1 MAVAELTP
9 QDMAAKLLATGF
21 ERSGPSAATLS
32 DPIADTPMVVTLDQL
47 RPYDHDPRVTRNPAY
62 EEIKASIRERGLD
75 APPAI
80 TRRPGEA
87 HYIIRNGGNTR
98 LAILRELW
106 SETKDERFFRIA
118 CLFRPWPAR
127 GEIVALTGHLAEN
140 ELRGGLTFIERALGV
155 EKAREFYEQESGQA
169 LSQSE
174 LARRLTADG
183 YPVPQSHISRMN
195 DAVRYLLP
203 AIPTLLYG
211 GLGRHQVDRLA
222 VLRKACERT
231 WERRALGRTC
241 RGLRH
246 ACFQDVL
253 SQFDTQPD
261 DFSPQRV
268 QDELVGQ
275 MAELLEADY
284 DTLALEINDSES
296 RQRALTSDP
305 APTPPAA
312 PVVPAGPPPPVSR
325 LSSHRLAVPRDP
337 TPVAPRR
344 QQRHRLHRP
353 RRRRTRHGQRDER
366 LQGHIVSPAPTTER
380 LQSIQRMVAD
390 QLGDKLPDFEA
401 DALRAIPV
409 QVGGLYPISDV
420 WYIEPGLDVPDR
432 LRVHIAQFARE
443 IARKRR
449 WPTTSRPASAA
460 SASSAW
466 HRPWARRR
474 RLPAFARAVLT
485 LLHALSARSGP
496 PRTAWTA
503 RGWPTTWRRCCM
515 ARRLRPMRL
524 SDAGAGE
531 AVPAAAP
538 GAPAAGSGSR
548 RIRPGFLSEGGPM
561 SAPHPLNQAVIA
573 QALHDLRNGQLRRC
587 KAMGFGEEEL
597 DALKHRRS
605 SACWPTPRC
614 RGVRCRSTAKC

>member
-1 MAVAELTP
+1 MADPTP
-9 QDMAAKLLATGF
+9 QDMATKLLAKGF
-21 ERSGPSAATLS
+21 ERNGPSAAALT
-32 DPIADTPMVVTLDQL
+32 DPIADTPMVVTLDEL
-47 RPYDHDPRVTRNPAY
+47 RPYEHDPRVTRNPAY
-62 EEIKASIRERGLD
+62 EEIKTSIRERGLD

-106 SETKDERFFRIA
+106 SETKEERFFRIA

-140 ELRGGLTFIERALGV
+140 ELRGGLTFIERALGI
-155 EKAREFYEQESGQA
+155 EKAREFYEHESGQA

-231 WERRALGRTC
+231 WERRALGRTVAVDFAT
-241 RGLRH
+241 L
-246 ACFQDVL
+246 FQDVL
-253 SQFDTQPD
+253 TQFDTQPD

-284 DTLALEINDSES
+284 DTLALEIDDSES
-296 RQRALTSDP
+296 RQRALTSEP
-305 APTPPAA
+305 A
-312 PVVPAGPPPPVSR
+312 PVVPAAPSAPVSAPQQPPVS
-325 LSSHRLAVPRDP
+325 SGPRDT
-337 TPVAPRR
+337 TPVSPAASAAPPPASPEAP
-344 QQRHRLHRP
+344 QDQ
-353 RRRRTRHGQRDER
+353 HGQLDER
-366 LQGHIVSPAPTTER
+366 LQGHIVTPAPTTER

-409 QVGGLYPISDV
+409 QAGGLYPISDV
-420 WYIEPGLDVPDR
+420 WYIEPSLDVPDR

-443 IARKRR
+443 IAGDAAVADHIEA
-449 WPTTSRPASAA
+449 SDGGIGFVCVAPAVGQTKA
-460 SASSAW
+460 
-466 HRPWARRR
+466 
-474 RLPAFARAVLT
+474 LPVFARAVLT
-485 LLHALSARSGP
+485 LLHALSAAP
-496 PRTAWTA
+496 PAANGLDRA
-503 RGWPTTWRRCCM
+503 RLADELAALLHGHGGSAT
-515 ARRLRPMRL
+515 RL
-524 SDAGAGE
+524 SDAALVKLFRLLRLARRLLDLEAGV
-531 AVPAAAP
+531 A
-538 GAPAAGSGSR
+538 SQDS
-548 RIRPGFLSEGGPM
+548 
-561 SAPHPLNQAVIA
+561 
-573 QALHDLRNGQLRRC
+573 
-587 KAMGFGEEEL
+587 
-597 DALKHRRS
+597 
-605 SACWPTPRC
+605 
-614 RGVRCRSTAKC
+614 